1 MIPFKIKDTEWTCS
15 FVKEDDK
22 NLKGNMGLARFRD
35 NSIFIS
41 ENLNEHETSKTL
53 IHELVHAFT
62 WDFGFYQVK
71 FTDEI
76 ICDFFSIYGREIIK
90 LADYIINV
98 KGEIN
103 NGKR

>member
-1 MIPFKIKDTEWTCS
+1 MILFKIKDAEWTCF

-22 NLKGNMGLARFRD
+22 NLKGNIGLARFRD

-41 ENLNEHETSKTL
+41 EALNKHETSKTL

-62 WDFGFYQVK
+62 WEFGFYQVK

-90 LADYIINV
+90 LADYIEML
-98 KGEIN
+98 KGEM
-103 NGKR
+103 K